1 MTQTWKE
8 STPSPQP
15 GPTPT
20 PAAAPSGLT
29 RNPDIPG
36 AVLTGFGGLLM
47 IFGSF
52 LPWLTVTAPL
62 IGTISRSGLD
72 GGGDGVI
79 TLALGIVTV
88 LIGMARLMA
97 ATMPTLLYRASIIT
111 GLVAGATAIYANSQ
125 VQDRIAQAKD
135 AAGEFAGLLV
145 ANTGAG
151 LWTLGIGAAL
161 AIIGGM
167 VTRKTT

>member
-1 MTQTWKE
+1 
-8 STPSPQP
+8 
-15 GPTPT
+15 
-20 PAAAPSGLT
+20 
-29 RNPDIPG
+29 
-36 AVLTGFGGLLM
+36 M

-79 TLALGIVTV
+79 TLALGVVTV
-88 LIGMARLMA
+88 LIGAARLMSTSM
-97 ATMPTLLYRASIIT
+97 ATLWYRASIIT
-111 GLVAGATAIYANSQ
+111 GLIVGATAIYANSQ

-161 AIIGGM
+161 AIVGGM
-167 VTRKTT
+167 VTRKNS